1 MPEESSTN
9 PRGKTHVRYWKET
22 VRRKRAVKKL
32 ENRDLMQAIV
42 GGCLLVAAADG
53 EISKNEAAQIDIQ
66 IRANKNLEHFGQ
78 EITATVNLFTEQLQ
92 AGFRLG
98 RMNIM
103 REIADIKNNPLDAEE
118 VFVNMIT
125 VAEGDGNISPEE
137 LKVLAEV
144 GVQLGLRPKDFGIEA

>member
-1 MPEESSTN
+1 MLMLSRNT
-9 PRGKTHVRYWKET
+9 GKSVIIGGNIRVT
-22 VRRKRAVKKL
+22 V
-32 ENRDLMQAIV
+32 
-42 GGCLLVAAADG
+42 
-53 EISKNEAAQIDIQ
+53 AQ
-66 IRANKNLEHFGQ
+66 
-78 EITATVNLFTEQLQ
+78 VNGRQV
-92 AGFRLG
+92 RLG

>member
-1 MPEESSTN
+1 MFGL
-9 PRGKTHVRYWKET
+9 GKKLFGA
-22 VRRKRAVKKL
+22 KRAVKKL

-53 EISKNEAAQIDIQ
+53 EISKNESAQVDLQ

-78 EITATVNLFTEQLQ
+78 EITAQVNLFTEQLQ

-103 REIADIKNNPLDAEE
+103 REIKDVASNPLDAEE
-118 VFVNMIT
+118 VFVNMLT
-125 VAEGDGNISPEE
+125 VAEGDGNISTEE
-137 LKVLAEV
+137 LKVLSEI
-144 GVQLGLRPKDFGIEA
+144 GQLLNLRPKDFGIEV

>member
-1 MPEESSTN
+1 MFGF
-9 PRGKTHVRYWKET
+9 GKKLFTA
-22 VRRKRAVKKL
+22 KRAVKKL

-53 EISKNEAAQIDIQ
+53 EIKKNEAAQIDIQ
-66 IRANKNLEHFGQ
+66 IRANKALEHFGP
-78 EITATVNLFTEQLQ
+78 EITATVNQFTEQLQ

-118 VFVNMIT
+118 VFVNMLT
-125 VAEGDGNISPEE
+125 VAEGDGNISAEE
-137 LKVLAEV
+137 LKVLVEI
-144 GVQLGLRPKDFGIEA
+144 GNQLGLRVKDFGLEA

>member
-1 MPEESSTN
+1 MF
-9 PRGKTHVRYWKET
+9 GLK
-22 VRRKRAVKKL
+22 KKL
-32 ENRDLMQAIV
+32 FGAKVAAKKIENRDLMQAIV

-53 EISKNEAAQIDIQ
+53 EISKNESAQVDLQ
-66 IRANKNLEHFGQ
+66 IRANKNLEHFGS
-78 EITATVNLFTEQLQ
+78 EITTTVNLFTEQLQ

-118 VFVNMIT
+118 VFVNMLT

-137 LKVLAEV
+137 MKVLTEI
-144 GVQLGLRPKDFGIEA
+144 GTQLGLRVKDFGLEA

>member
-1 MPEESSTN
+1 MFGI
-9 PRGKTHVRYWKET
+9 GKKLFGA
-22 VRRKRAVKKL
+22 KRAVKKL

-78 EITATVNLFTEQLQ
+78 EITATVNLLTEQLQ

-125 VAEGDGNISPEE
+125 VAEGDGNINPEE

>member
-1 MPEESSTN
+1 MLGI
-9 PRGKTHVRYWKET
+9 GKRLFGA
-22 VRRKRAVKKL
+22 KRAVKKL

-103 REIADIKNNPLDAEE
+103 REIADIKNNLLDAEE

-125 VAEGDGNISPEE
+125 VAEGDGSISPEE

>member
-1 MPEESSTN
+1 MFGISKKLF
-9 PRGKTHVRYWKET
+9 GA
-22 VRRKRAVKKL
+22 KRAVKKL

-53 EISKNEAAQIDIQ
+53 EISKNESAQVDLQ
-66 IRANKNLEHFGQ
+66 IRANKALEHFGS
-78 EITATVNLFTEQLQ
+78 EITTTVNQFTEQLQ

-103 REIADIKNNPLDAEE
+103 REIADVKNNPMDAEE
-118 VFVNMIT
+118 VFVNMLT

-137 LKVLAEV
+137 LKVLVEI
-144 GVQLGLRPKDFGIEA
+144 GTQLGLRVKDFGIEA

>member
-1 MPEESSTN
+1 MFGLKNKLFSAKKS
-9 PRGKTHVRYWKET
+9 
-22 VRRKRAVKKL
+22 VKKL

-53 EISKNEAAQIDIQ
+53 EISKNESAQVDLQ
-66 IRANKNLEHFGQ
+66 IRANKNLEHFGS
-78 EITATVNLFTEQLQ
+78 EITTTVNLFTEQLQ

-118 VFVNMIT
+118 VFVNMLT

-137 LKVLAEV
+137 MKVLVEI
-144 GVQLGLRPKDFGIEA
+144 GTQLGLRVKDFGLEA

>member
-1 MPEESSTN
+1 MLFRS
-9 PRGKTHVRYWKET
+9 
-22 VRRKRAVKKL
+22 
-32 ENRDLMQAIV
+32 
-42 GGCLLVAAADG
+42 
-53 EISKNEAAQIDIQ
+53 DIQ

>member
-1 MPEESSTN
+1 MGFLSKKLFGAKAT
-9 PRGKTHVRYWKET
+9 
-22 VRRKRAVKKL
+22 VKKL

-53 EISKNEAAQIDIQ
+53 EISKNESAQVDLQ
-66 IRANKNLEHFGQ
+66 IRANKNLEHFGS
-78 EITATVNLFTEQLQ
+78 EITNTVNLFTEQLQ

-103 REIADIKNNPLDAEE
+103 REIADIKNNPMDAEE
-118 VFVNMIT
+118 VFVNMLT

-137 LKVLAEV
+137 MKVLAEV
-144 GVQLGLRPKDFGIEA
+144 GNALGLRVKDFGIDA

>member
-1 MPEESSTN
+1 MLGI
-9 PRGKTHVRYWKET
+9 GKRLFGA
-22 VRRKRAVKKL
+22 KRAVKKL

-125 VAEGDGNISPEE
+125 VAEGDGSISPEE

>member
-1 MPEESSTN
+1 MFSI
-9 PRGKTHVRYWKET
+9 GKKLFSA
-22 VRRKRAVKKL
+22 KKSMKKL

-53 EISKNEAAQIDIQ
+53 EISKNEAAQIDLQ
-66 IRANKNLEHFGQ
+66 IRANKNLEHFGS

-103 REIADIKNNPLDAEE
+103 REIKDVANNPMDAEE
-118 VFVNMIT
+118 VFVNMLT
-125 VAEGDGNISPEE
+125 VAEGDGDISAQEM
-137 LKVLAEV
+137 KVLAEI
-144 GVQLGLRPKDFGIEA
+144 GQQLNLRLKDFGIDA